1 MGRGKLIFFLIFVT
15 YFSGF
20 AGLDSLKIKLQK
32 AKNDSA
38 RIELYYKAV
47 ASSKYNLK
55 TTDSILDILR
65 TYRTNSNC
73 SLRFSGIYRIGC
85 YYSDKEIHS
94 KALEYLLMSLKT
106 ADSCKN
112 INALMRVRN
121 RLALVNK
128 LVKNFKVSIFNAH
141 VSLGY
146 ARELK
151 DSFILASNYTL
162 LGNMYK
168 TDMLLDSALNY
179 HFKALAIREVSGDP
193 IPLAACYSNLGLV
206 YKNKR
211 DFKKALEYL
220 RKSLSLRKGT
230 KDKAISASYN
240 NLSIVFRLMGSF
252 DSCIFYS
259 QKALNEGLKRKNGNV
274 LAEAMMA
281 LASVYDT
288 SGDFRTAAY
297 YYKRL
302 KVVEDSINKE
312 KISTDF
318 QELQSKYESDK
329 KDADLALQS
338 ESLKTAAALNS
349 RKNILITLSTIALLM
364 ALIAAVFIFRSYRQ
378 SKRNA
383 EALEAKNKIIEEKNK
398 EITDS
403 INYAKNIQESLITN
417 EKVFV
422 DNLKDHF
429 ILYLPKD
436 IVAGD
441 FYWAQKVG
449 NEFLII
455 CADCTGHGVPGAFM
469 SLMGMAYLKDI
480 IIQKNIARPDLILN
494 DLRDQ
499 IIEGFGPNGNKDGM
513 DASLVKLNGKELQV
527 AAANNSIWI
536 LRNEE
541 SIVVKPDKF
550 PIGQY
555 SGQKQPFTLNTIA
568 LQENDIVLMYTDGYG
583 DQFGG
588 PNNKKF
594 KHSAM
599 EKLLTRNQH
608 LPMNEMKD
616 LLFETLKEWQGNN
629 EQIDDI
635 LVIGFR
641 V

>member
-1 MGRGKLIFFLIFVT
+1 MVKRTIILFFAL
-15 YFSGF
+15 FSCF
-20 AGLDSLKIKLQK
+20 SAFSNLDSLRTKLKK

-38 RIELYYKAV
+38 KIELYYRHFR
-47 ASSKYNLK
+47 SDKYTLK
-55 TTDSILDILR
+55 TKDSLFDILKNYKSSSSCFVR
-65 TYRTNSNC
+65 FFTNYKVGSY
-73 SLRFSGIYRIGC
+73 FSEQ
-85 YYSDKEIHS
+85 DEHA
-94 KALEYLLMSLKT
+94 KAIENLLIALKQ
-106 ADSCKN
+106 ADSCKDKRGMML
-112 INALMRVRN
+112 ARN
-121 RLALVNK
+121 KLAYVNK
-128 LVKNFKVSIFNAH
+128 TANNVKVAIYNAH
-141 VSLGY
+141 VSL
-146 ARELK
+146 ALSRELN
-151 DSFILASNYTL
+151 DSNLLSNNYTL

-168 TDMLLDSALNY
+168 TKMMLDSAIGY
-179 HFKALAIREVSGDP
+179 HMKALAINEAQKDETK
-193 IPLAACYSNLGLV
+193 LAMTYNNIGLV
-206 YKNKR
+206 YKNKP
-211 DFKKALEYL
+211 DFNKALFYL
-220 RKSLSLRKGT
+220 RRSLAIKIKI
-230 KDKAISASYN
+230 KDKTINAAYN
-240 NLSIVFRLMGSF
+240 NLGVVFKRMGLF
-252 DSCIFYS
+252 DSCIYYS
-259 QKALNEGLKRKNGNV
+259 RIGINENVKRKTGKG
-274 LAEAMMA
+274 LADCILN
-281 LASVYDT
+281 LASTYDT
-288 SGDFRTAAY
+288 IMDYKTASHY
-297 YYKRL
+297 FKRL
-302 KVVEDSINKE
+302 RIVEDSIERE
-312 KISTDF
+312 KMDKDL

-329 KDADLALQS
+329 KDADLKLQG
-338 ESLKTAAALNS
+338 ESLKTAEALNS

-383 EALEAKNKIIEEKNK
+383 QALEAKNKIIEEKNK

-417 EKVFV
+417 EKVFA

-449 NEFLII
+449 TEFLII

-480 IIQKNIARPDLILN
+480 IIQKNTVRPDLILN

-513 DASLVKLNGKELQV
+513 DASLVKIKERELQV

-536 LRNEE
+536 LRQGE
-541 SIVVKPDKF
+541 SVVVKPDKF
-550 PIGQY
+550 PIGQH
-555 SGQKQPFTLNTIA
+555 SGKKEPFTLNTIA
-568 LQENDIVLMYTDGYG
+568 LKENDIVLMYTDGYG

-599 EKLLTRNQH
+599 EKLLAKNQH
-608 LPMNEMKD
+608 LPMSEMKE
-616 LLFETLKEWQGNN
+616 LLYSTLKEWQGNN